1 MCLPVRTTVA
11 FARPSVISRLRIA
24 SGKGMPDHRVV
35 TLRLFYCPVKE
46 AADGGLAAGRIGR
59 HARFQRPWQR
69 RSRPAPGSQSKKT
82 AKMQAFSPPCVRW
95 RSSCRHVVR
104 QQRLTPRFKT
114 WRRVVLVAG
123 QLRRTA
129 SLPLLRILLSTER
142 RMRGAGGLITGGS
155 MKRRSS
161 LRLHD
166 RVSSPGFASRLA
178 REYPTTASSRSA
190 SFTGPSKRQRMRDWP
205 QRRRPLLWKSSCD
218 TPKTGHMGSESSGK
232 PSEAF
237 QCPS

>member
-1 MCLPVRTTVA
+1 
-11 FARPSVISRLRIA
+11 
-24 SGKGMPDHRVV
+24 MP
-35 TLRLFYCPVKE
+35 
-46 AADGGLAAGRIGR
+46 
-59 HARFQRPWQR
+59 RFQRPWQR

-178 REYPTTASSRSA
+178 RECPTTVSSRSA
-190 SFTGPSKRQRMRDWP
+190 SFTGPSKRQRMGGWP

-218 TPKTGHMGSESSGK
+218 TPKTGHTGSNMGVFACVFVCTSLSLSHTPSPFLSICLPLSLSLWLSACRHSSMPMSSGAGV
-232 PSEAF
+232 SLIACI
-237 QCPS
+237 QVRRAVASR